1 MIIRKQLM
9 LKSEYDHMQC
19 SGFGKFWFIL
29 ADWPVTTLT
38 PGPGHCAVCQHVSF
52 QLGAATKISKN
63 LNFSTNMFYFTA
75 KYFLFTK
82 AARRLLWKLTL
93 IELFDR
99 RLNLLLFCQSLQIQ
113 SLKVEFRFVFKLHL
127 VYQALQ
133 RRGEWGSVTVAGSN
147 KLWQWLQV
155 RQDLW
160 YTLSRARAFLS
171 HKLIN
176 FLHFSHFSSF
186 LKTES
191 WASIL
196 LLRATQN

>member
-1 MIIRKQLM
+1 
-9 LKSEYDHMQC
+9 
-19 SGFGKFWFIL
+19 
-29 ADWPVTTLT
+29 
-38 PGPGHCAVCQHVSF
+38 
-52 QLGAATKISKN
+52 
-63 LNFSTNMFYFTA
+63 MFYFSA

-93 IELFDR
+93 IELSDR

-113 SLKVEFRFVFKLHL
+113 SLKVEFLFVFKLHL
-127 VYQALQ
+127 VYHALQ

-160 YTLSRARAFLS
+160 YTLSQARAFLS
-171 HKLIN
+171 HIFIN